1 MDNRLTRRRLFDLL
15 SYEWI
20 FMIVMCVVA
29 IVFWELIYS
38 VTSVK
43 LTPGQDFKIYYDY
56 TLSSTSDGELRQL
69 IVERKTFS
77 YDVLKFGA
85 EDIDRN
91 NNVLSSRLSIQEGD
105 IIFTDAVGIKEY
117 NEAIKKGETPE
128 NPIRAFSVID
138 TPSCRIAS
146 LDEMLSNAQVYL
158 KINFFKDGYNEQ
170 TVFDSYDSQN
180 IDHAKVRSAFLKRNG
195 KDNRFRSSSNKEQ
208 GIKLEI
214 ERIEKLYENVV
225 FMRKFINDNQD
236 SEALVKYTK
245 YSQACIFSIG
255 AAGDYESRLDSSIFA
270 PISGYVA
277 EGAEYSYA
285 SERGIYLSS
294 LDAYESTSLSML
306 PADTVVCIRL
316 PGVLGARDDGKA
328 YAAAEDVLRKILAYN
343 E

>member
-255 AAGDYESRLDSSIFA
+255 AAGDYESRLEKEKLAGREHDIYG
-270 PISGYVA
+270 INLGKLSGGRNITDFIQYKLGGDLTDIVVLA
-277 EGAEYSYA
+277 FDFTYYQPD
-285 SERGIYLSS
+285 LQ
-294 LDAYESTSLSML
+294 YESLSFICSM
-306 PADTVVCIRL
+306 I
-316 PGVLGARDDGKA
+316 
-328 YAAAEDVLRKILAYN
+328 KICTGIN
-343 E
+343 